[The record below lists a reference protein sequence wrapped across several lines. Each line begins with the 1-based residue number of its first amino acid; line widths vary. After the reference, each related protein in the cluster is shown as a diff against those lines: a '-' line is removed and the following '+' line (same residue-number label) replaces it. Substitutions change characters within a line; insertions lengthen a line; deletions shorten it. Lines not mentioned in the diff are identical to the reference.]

1 MKIMTLDSAVVLT
14 AKKAVKEKKTVKF
27 EVASYMR
34 DAGRKVLENTVSL
47 FHSHLK
53 RPQDRPRTRLMS
65 KLCLQDRPRTRLI
78 AKFKSQDRPRT
89 GLVVKSQH
97 QDGPRTR
104 LINSRS

>member
-1 MKIMTLDSAVVLT
+1 METLEQDYVKNDDKIAITSPSIDSPQSVGD
-14 AKKAVKEKKTVKF
+14 
-27 EVASYMR
+27 SS
-34 DAGRKVLENTVSL
+34 SL

-97 QDGPRTR
+97 QDRPRTR